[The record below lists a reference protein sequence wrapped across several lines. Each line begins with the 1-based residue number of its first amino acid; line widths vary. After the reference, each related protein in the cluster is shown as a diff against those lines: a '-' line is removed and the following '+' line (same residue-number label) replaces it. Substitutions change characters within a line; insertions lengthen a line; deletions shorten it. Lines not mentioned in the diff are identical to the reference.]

1 MRSFDEDLL
10 PDELAILNR
19 LTDYPLDFG
28 AMKVCTHLYWA
39 TQRMRNK
46 MEQKVLSEYNLSWT
60 AFSIL
65 YDIWI
70 WEAVETR
77 KLAASEGVTVATISS
92 IANTLEKK
100 ELCRREVD
108 PRDRRLVLLRIT
120 EKGREVIEEL
130 YPQFNKQESQVVKG
144 ISEEEQKI
152 LMKML
157 RRVIKNIEEI
167 E

>member
-1 MRSFDEDLL
+1 MRSYDEDLL
-10 PDELAILNR
+10 PDELDVLNR
-19 LTDYPLDFG
+19 LTDYPLDFN

-46 MEQKVLSEYNLSWT
+46 MEQKVLSDYNLSWT

-100 ELCRREVD
+100 ELCKREVD
-108 PRDRRLVLLRIT
+108 PKDRRLVLLRIT

-130 YPQFNKQESQVVKG
+130 YPQFNKNESRIVQG
-144 ISEEEQKI
+144 FSEEEQKM
-152 LMKML
+152 LTSML
-157 RRVIKNIEEI
+157 RRLIKNIEQI
-167 E
+167 D